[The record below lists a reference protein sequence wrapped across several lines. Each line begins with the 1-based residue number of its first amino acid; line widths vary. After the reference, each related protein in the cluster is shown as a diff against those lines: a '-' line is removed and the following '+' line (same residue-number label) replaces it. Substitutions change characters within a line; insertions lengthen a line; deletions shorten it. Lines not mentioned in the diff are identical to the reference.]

1 MLLKAFIERFAIDT
15 ESISQ
20 FYKILMEEF
29 QQAVHQTV
37 KDKCIDYMFKIIK
50 RLDKSLLIT
59 VQSSLEMVLRNIYFA
74 TDDNRD
80 KAIDIAE
87 YLEEHLSEDQINPY
101 IVQEF
106 LGYSNTVD
114 NVLSGGAA
122 GPLGGRRMTQ
132 RINSIISESGLEE
145 SFISEF
151 QNEAEDM
158 NLNFD
163 DFKNALKA
171 ESKIDKIE
179 AFMNT
184 DEIYIASN
192 KGIRVFLNK
201 KDNLEIFVS
210 LISRPHE
217 VESRIWWKQIQRLK
231 LESRE
236 IFEDYREYNLKS

>member
-1 MLLKAFIERFAIDT
+1 
-15 ESISQ
+15 
-20 FYKILMEEF
+20 
-29 QQAVHQTV
+29 
-37 KDKCIDYMFKIIK
+37 
-50 RLDKSLLIT
+50 
-59 VQSSLEMVLRNIYFA
+59 
-74 TDDNRD
+74 
-80 KAIDIAE
+80 
-87 YLEEHLSEDQINPY
+87 
-101 IVQEF
+101 
-106 LGYSNTVD
+106 
-114 NVLSGGAA
+114 
-122 GPLGGRRMTQ
+122 
-132 RINSIISESGLEE
+132 
-145 SFISEF
+145 
-151 QNEAEDM
+151 M